1 MRRADVREG
10 RLLGLPFSP
19 LLNRHTHITQ
29 PRDQRWWWRWN
40 GEEAAATSGPSPK
53 LLNRP
58 GLLVTFLKCDTCNT
72 MGFGFPLPHKGKHSS
87 RKSRAKRQ
95 RVKGWGVWAVG
106 VFNQALKS
114 SYDYP
119 TGLSTKRGQVLKS
132 HRRFKASKLN
142 NYNIN
147 EASNVPWS
155 VWELSRYTLQFMLC
169 QDLYLEVNVYLFV

>member
-1 MRRADVREG
+1 MVDEEG
-10 RLLGLPFSP
+10 RCQGRQAIGASFLPTTEST
-19 LLNRHTHITQ
+19 HTHHTA
-29 PRDQRWWWRWN
+29 QRPKVVWRWN
-40 GEEAAATSGPSPK
+40 GEGAAATSSPSLKP
-53 LLNRP
+53 LNRP
-58 GLLVTFLKCDTCNT
+58 GLLVTFLKCDTRNT

-119 TGLSTKRGQVLKS
+119 TGLSTKRGQALKS
-132 HRRFKASKLN
+132 HHRFKASSLN

-147 EASNVPWS
+147 EASNVP
-155 VWELSRYTLQFMLC
+155 
-169 QDLYLEVNVYLFV
+169 